1 MAYPEARDIGIYYG
15 REASPS
21 HGGSFLASASKAF
34 EPRFYNKVSECF
46 QCLVIARYTKVQS
59 ESLYDTLQPV
69 PYLVNWLM
77 QRLSQGFSDVPN
89 GLPQSFAYGLPFQKV
104 PSFTGNA
111 TQVGKPEKVK
121 RLGLALSA
129 FVAVG
134 RGEAPELYQPGL
146 VFAQLQIELP
156 QPFT

>member
-1 MAYPEARDIGIYYG
+1 MAYPEARDISIYYG
-15 REASPS
+15 REASPG
-21 HGGSFLASASKAF
+21 HGGSFLAPASEAF
-34 EPRFYNKVSECF
+34 KPRFYNKVSECF

-111 TQVGKPEKVK
+111 TKVGKPEKVK
-121 RLGLALSA
+121 IIGFA
-129 FVAVG
+129 FSSSFPSFGGIPAKFD
-134 RGEAPELYQPGL
+134 QPGFL
-146 VFAQLQIELP
+146 RVQS
-156 QPFT
+156 